1 MKNLALRLILISIL
15 FACKH
20 ELETPSWETDMIIPV
35 ANMEMSIID
44 LVKYDENG
52 INTSTDQDSLIHL
65 IYNKI
70 IFEGNL
76 DTLIQINAITDEQT
90 HTLDSARFNDVTI
103 IETATIGETISEI
116 PFGTILFPNGSL
128 NNIPD
133 IPGIINEDTLNIDA
147 SEYFE
152 TMTLFQGNLIVKI
165 TNGYPT
171 DIANVSL
178 SLINQNNLNLIGSFD
193 FPLISTGETVIDSI
207 SIAGEILDENI
218 AGIIHNI
225 DVNASNGSVLINYD
239 DEIKTEITL
248 SNIGIIEATAI
259 FPEQQLTENL
269 KEHSFNL
276 GQVSLTEIG
285 IKSGTVKV
293 NVLSTLPN
301 GKMIYNIP
309 SLTKNGIAF
318 SSGDMIVP
326 EATNTELTTFEF
338 DFEGYT
344 LDLTGKDGRN
354 LGDTINTIYTEAYT
368 FIDSTG
374 ELVTINQLDSFYS
387 YIEFDLEPEYAI
399 GNLGRD
405 TFIFDQEIIYNEIF
419 SSVTNGNLD
428 LKQTNLD
435 FIIENF
441 VGSEAV
447 IIIDEFSTNNS
458 LSNQPPV
465 SPTFDQ
471 NGNPIIGHPYF
482 IEKATMENDNI
493 IPESK
498 IITMDA
504 SNMLEILPDQNI
516 IAATFII
523 NPNENTYSDHFIYP
537 DQTINASINIDI
549 PLSFIAEDLTIE
561 KQIDTDFNFE
571 NNLEIEELYIN
582 LENHFPLS
590 SNINVFFLDDN
601 ESIIDTVI
609 NNMYINSA
617 NLNNQNI
624 VISPSKDRIIIRN
637 KDFNELK
644 KINIRSTF
652 STASLYEH
660 VNIYSDYK
668 MAATISIR
676 LKRIINN

>member
-1 MKNLALRLILISIL
+1 MKNLALRLILISFL

-637 KDFNELK
+637 KDFNEFK

>member
-152 TMTLFQGNLIVKI
+152 TMTLFQGTLIVKI

-225 DVNASNGSVLINYD
+225 DVNASNGAVLINYD

-276 GQVSLTEIG
+276 GQISLTEIG

-338 DFEGYT
+338 NFEGYT

-419 SSVTNGNLD
+419 SSVINGNLE

-601 ESIIDTVI
+601 ASIIDTVI

-644 KINIRSTF
+644 KINIKSTF

-668 MAATISIR
+668 MKATISIR

>member
-1 MKNLALRLILISIL
+1 MKNLALRLILISFL

-35 ANMEMSIID
+35 ANIEMSIID

-152 TMTLFQGNLIVKI
+152 TMTLFQGTLIVKI

-225 DVNASNGSVLINYD
+225 DVNASNGAVLINYD

-419 SSVTNGNLD
+419 SSVINGNLD

-609 NNMYINSA
+609 KNMYINSA

-624 VISPSKDRIIIRN
+624 VISPSKDKIIIRN

>member
-1 MKNLALRLILISIL
+1 
-15 FACKH
+15 
-20 ELETPSWETDMIIPV
+20 
-35 ANMEMSIID
+35 
-44 LVKYDENG
+44 
-52 INTSTDQDSLIHL
+52 
-65 IYNKI
+65 
-70 IFEGNL
+70 
-76 DTLIQINAITDEQT
+76 
-90 HTLDSARFNDVTI
+90 
-103 IETATIGETISEI
+103 
-116 PFGTILFPNGSL
+116 
-128 NNIPD
+128 
-133 IPGIINEDTLNIDA
+133 
-147 SEYFE
+147 
-152 TMTLFQGNLIVKI
+152 
-165 TNGYPT
+165 
-171 DIANVSL
+171 
-178 SLINQNNLNLIGSFD
+178 
-193 FPLISTGETVIDSI
+193 
-207 SIAGEILDENI
+207 
-218 AGIIHNI
+218 
-225 DVNASNGSVLINYD
+225 
-239 DEIKTEITL
+239 
-248 SNIGIIEATAI
+248 
-259 FPEQQLTENL
+259 
-269 KEHSFNL
+269 
-276 GQVSLTEIG
+276 
-285 IKSGTVKV
+285 
-293 NVLSTLPN
+293 
-301 GKMIYNIP
+301 
-309 SLTKNGIAF
+309 
-318 SSGDMIVP
+318 MIVP

-516 IAATFII
+516 IAATF
-523 NPNENTYSDHFIYP
+523 T
-537 DQTINASINIDI
+537 
-549 PLSFIAEDLTIE
+549 
-561 KQIDTDFNFE
+561 
-571 NNLEIEELYIN
+571 
-582 LENHFPLS
+582 LS